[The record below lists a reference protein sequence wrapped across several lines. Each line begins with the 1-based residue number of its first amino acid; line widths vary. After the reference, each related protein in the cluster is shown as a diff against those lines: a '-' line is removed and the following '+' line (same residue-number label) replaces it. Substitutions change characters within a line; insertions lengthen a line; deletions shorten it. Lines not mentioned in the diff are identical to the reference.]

1 MGRGQSRITGY
12 GSKLRLVRSESSGT
26 GVAVCKLNPNICMGD
41 TSGHYNIVVSDH
53 SPEAVDAMLFAC
65 FSVYAS
71 CLRGHIIPP
80 FLSNTYTT
88 SQTRDLK
95 EELLKA

>member
-1 MGRGQSRITGY
+1 MGRGQIQITGC
-12 GSKLRLVRSESSGT
+12 GSKLRLVISESSGT

-53 SPEAVDAMLFAC
+53 SPEVADAMLFAC

-71 CLRGHIIPP
+71 CLCVHLIPP
-80 FLSNTYTT
+80 FVSNTYTT
-88 SQTRDLK
+88 SQTSIWF
-95 EELLKA
+95 